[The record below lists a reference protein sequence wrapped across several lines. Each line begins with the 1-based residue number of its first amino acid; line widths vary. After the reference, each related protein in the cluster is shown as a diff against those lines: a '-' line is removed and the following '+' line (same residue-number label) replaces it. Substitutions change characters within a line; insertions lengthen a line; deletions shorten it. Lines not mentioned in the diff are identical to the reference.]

1 VPSILAMAIAIRQR
15 RNDFFRKEAA
25 KRRYNSKRRK

>member
-1 VPSILAMAIAIRQR
+1 MAIAIRQR